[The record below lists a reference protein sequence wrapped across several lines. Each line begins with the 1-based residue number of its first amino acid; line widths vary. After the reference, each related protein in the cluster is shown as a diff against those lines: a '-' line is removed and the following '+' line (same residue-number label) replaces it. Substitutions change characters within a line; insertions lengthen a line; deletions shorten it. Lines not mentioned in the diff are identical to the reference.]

1 MWGNVAFAGAAMCIG
16 VTLSGPAHAA
26 GDLTKR
32 DPIEVRVE
40 LGTAHGA
47 HKFVPSDLRFETG
60 KLYKL
65 VLSNPSRSKHYFTSP
80 GLARRVYTRK
90 VQIVDDKGTAAEIK
104 GVINEIEVYP
114 GGTAEWWFVPVATG
128 DLHDLHCHIR
138 GDDGRTHADA
148 GMTGTISIR

>member
-1 MWGNVAFAGAAMCIG
+1 MWRYVAFAVIVALVGLG
-16 VTLSGPAHAA
+16 SPPPGHAT
-26 GDLTKR
+26 GDLTKQR
-32 DPIEVRVE
+32 PIEVRVE

-90 VQIVDDKGTAAEIK
+90 VQVVDATGVRAEIK
-104 GVINEIEVYP
+104 GVVNEIEVYP
-114 GGTAEWWFVPVATG
+114 GGTAEWWFVPVASG
-128 DLHDLHCHIR
+128 DLHDLHCHVS
-138 GDDGRTHADA
+138 GGDGRTHADA
-148 GMTGTISIR
+148 GMRGTISIR